1 MDQAAPSLMQLR
13 WKWHMFAVA
22 ALAFARVLAG
32 LERAGAR
39 GVWAKAHVLEIISL
53 AAYTDVCRAAETIQP
68 GEPDADKAL
77 AHLNTIALA
86 LLAIALILQGMK
98 ARLAGQGIAASRR
111 ACEHRPA
118 PVLGLCAITRQV
130 PYRDSG

>member
-1 MDQAAPSLMQLR
+1 
-13 WKWHMFAVA
+13 MFAVA

-39 GVWAKAHVLEIISL
+39 DVWAKAYTLEIISL
-53 AAYTDVCRAAETIQP
+53 AAYTEVCRAAETIQP
-68 GEPDADKAL
+68 GELDADKAM

-86 LLAIALILQGMK
+86 LLAIALILQAMK

-118 PVLGLCAITRQV
+118 PVLGLCAIMRQV